1 MLSTLENRKAE
12 AAERA
17 GRRQRN
23 SMVRAPSHDA
33 ESNDGAGDGGTS
45 GDEPEAGARAGA
57 GQDLKKNEAWNQLF
71 ESLSSLSVAG
81 RAQVRTCI
89 RLRTCIQPTLVS
101 SAQVSDGGVCA
112 TPGDAPGTV

>member
-1 MLSTLENRKAE
+1 MLSSLENRKAV

-23 SMVRAPSHDA
+23 SMARSAPSHHDDA
-33 ESNDGAGDGGTS
+33 ESNDGGAGDGGGTINS
-45 GDEPEAGARAGA
+45 GDEPEAGARAAGA

-81 RAQVRTCI
+81 RAQVTD
-89 RLRTCIQPTLVS
+89 TH
-101 SAQVSDGGVCA
+101 G
-112 TPGDAPGTV
+112 

>member
-1 MLSTLENRKAE
+1 MLSSLEIRKAV

-23 SMVRAPSHDA
+23 SMARSAPSHHDDA
-33 ESNDGAGDGGTS
+33 ESNDERTGDDGTINS
-45 GDEPEAGARAGA
+45 GDEPEAGARGAGA

-81 RAQVRTCI
+81 RAQVTDMHGWQ
-89 RLRTCIQPTLVS
+89 LACIQPIVY
-101 SAQVSDGGVCA
+101 SARVYV
-112 TPGDAPGTV
+112 